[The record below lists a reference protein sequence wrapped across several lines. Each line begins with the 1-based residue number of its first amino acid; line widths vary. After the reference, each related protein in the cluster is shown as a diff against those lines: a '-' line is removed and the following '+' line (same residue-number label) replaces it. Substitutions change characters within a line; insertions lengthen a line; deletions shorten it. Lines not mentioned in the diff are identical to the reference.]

1 VPVLH
6 QVGRVPPPV
15 PAPTAS
21 GRYFAAAL
29 QMLREQARVFSDM
42 RRSACQSDLRPCP
55 IDILSGD
62 DDSCPCN
69 CARSFIFAASTAA
82 PAAFKTTLASLVFGL
97 DAAELSILL
106 GSFSKIGWQAKLLRH
121 GGNMV

>member
-1 VPVLH
+1 MPAVH
-6 QVGRVPPPV
+6 QVGRVPPPG
-15 PAPTAS
+15 TD
-21 GRYFAAAL
+21 R
-29 QMLREQARVFSDM
+29 LRPRQG
-42 RRSACQSDLRPCP
+42 DLRPCP

-69 CARSFIFAASTAA
+69 CARSFIRAASAAA